1 MVRPAALVLVPL
13 SVVVLALS
21 ACAVEPKEWTATVC
35 SAMTPWRK
43 QIADLNGKAQKQM
56 ASAKTATQTQDN
68 LVTLLHG
75 GEEASEKA
83 RKAIEN
89 AGEPDVDHGD
99 QIAKQFTDSLAA
111 IRDAY
116 GHAGRA
122 IGALP
127 TKDDDTFYD
136 GVVDVITR
144 LNQEYAAGVLDVTKL
159 ESAELRRS
167 FDENPACQ

>member
-1 MVRPAALVLVPL
+1 MVRRVPVLVLM

-35 SAMTPWRK
+35 AAMTPWRK
-43 QIADLNGKAQKQM
+43 QITDLNGKAQKQM
-56 ASAKTATQTQDN
+56 ASAKSAAQTQDT

-83 RKAIEN
+83 RKAVED
-89 AGEPDVDHGD
+89 AGEPDVDNGE
-99 QIAKQFTDSLAA
+99 QIAKQFTDSLTA

-127 TKDDDTFYD
+127 TTNNDDFYD

-144 LNQEYAAGVLDVTKL
+144 MNQEYAAGVLDVTKL
-159 ESAELRRS
+159 ESAELRRA